1 MGATV
6 FVDSPIGG
14 DEVRIDCEEARV
26 VGDLVWAIP
35 DDGEQTVIPLSNVT
49 GIKGELVEQEVEQI
63 ESPGGRFTE
72 LVTDIS

>member
-6 FVDSPIGG
+6 FVDSPVGS

-49 GIKGELVEQEVEQI
+49 GIRGELVEQEIEQI

>member
-6 FVDSPIGG
+6 FVDSPIGR

-35 DDGEQTVIPLSNVT
+35 DDGQQTVIPLSNVT